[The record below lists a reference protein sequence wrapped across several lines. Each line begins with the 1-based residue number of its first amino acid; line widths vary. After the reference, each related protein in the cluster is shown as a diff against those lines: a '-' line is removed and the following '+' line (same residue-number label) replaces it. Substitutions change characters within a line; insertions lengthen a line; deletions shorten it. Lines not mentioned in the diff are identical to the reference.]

1 MIDPRILS
9 RRSFMRRMLGAGVGL
24 LSLEFAGASLA
35 MLFPGPGEGIGVLH
49 RVGTL
54 AEINGQFPNWARGT
68 PMEFRPARAFLVNV
82 PAAKAMAMTISKSR
96 GT

>member
-9 RRSFMRRMLGAGVGL
+9 RRTFMRRMLGAGVGL
-24 LSLEFAGASLA
+24 LSLEFVGASLA

-68 PMEFRPARAFLVNV
+68 PMEFRPRTRPLPHTARMGL
-82 PAAKAMAMTISKSR
+82 
-96 GT
+96 

>member
-1 MIDPRILS
+1 
-9 RRSFMRRMLGAGVGL
+9 
-24 LSLEFAGASLA
+24 

-54 AEINGQFPNWARGT
+54 AEINGQFPSWSRGT

-82 PAAKAMAMTISKSR
+82 PAAKAMALGEEANVPDPAADRAPRALAQVPAPGLHDPAGLRES
-96 GT
+96 